1 MVDAP
6 LDPAETREVICNA
19 LDAAATKHL
28 ERPWRKHGV
37 PPV

>member
-1 MVDAP
+1 
-6 LDPAETREVICNA
+6 VICNA

>member
-1 MVDAP
+1 MVDDII
-6 LDPAETREVICNA
+6 DPAETRQVICDA
-19 LDAAATKHL
+19 LDAAATKRL